1 MSEESR
7 EERFKE
13 LIKSKEKE
21 KSLPNEILLKIY
33 DVEKEHLRFDQT
45 RSEAIKQIKS
55 IVSSSL
61 PEDIE
66 KLAENKRRARK
77 IANEYDFFVAEAP
90 LMARIGKLLGVILGP
105 RGKMPKPI
113 PPGGDP
119 CPIVR
124 NLKRTVRMRSRD
136 KRTFHVPVGT
146 RDMDPEDIATNIEEI
161 IKRLEH
167 KLERGLQNIESM
179 YVKTTMGPA
188 VKIKLR

>member
-45 RSEAIKQIKS
+45 RGEAIKQIKS

-66 KLAENKRRARK
+66 KLKAYNKTFLSNEDANDEN
-77 IANEYDFFVAEAP
+77 
-90 LMARIGKLLGVILGP
+90 
-105 RGKMPKPI
+105 
-113 PPGGDP
+113 
-119 CPIVR
+119 
-124 NLKRTVRMRSRD
+124 
-136 KRTFHVPVGT
+136 
-146 RDMDPEDIATNIEEI
+146 
-161 IKRLEH
+161 
-167 KLERGLQNIESM
+167 
-179 YVKTTMGPA
+179 
-188 VKIKLR
+188 

>member
-55 IVSSSL
+55 IVSLSL

-66 KLAENKRRARK
+66 KLKAYNKTFLSNEDANDEN
-77 IANEYDFFVAEAP
+77 
-90 LMARIGKLLGVILGP
+90 
-105 RGKMPKPI
+105 
-113 PPGGDP
+113 
-119 CPIVR
+119 
-124 NLKRTVRMRSRD
+124 
-136 KRTFHVPVGT
+136 
-146 RDMDPEDIATNIEEI
+146 
-161 IKRLEH
+161 
-167 KLERGLQNIESM
+167 
-179 YVKTTMGPA
+179 
-188 VKIKLR
+188 